1 VKIPKLLVSTVVR
14 GAERGD
20 SHGALY
26 LVDVSAR
33 EVEQVADWRS
43 EAIDFSLLGGDRGLR
58 GIAVAEKE
66 IFVAASDEVF
76 AFDPWFQVIGSWKN
90 PYLKHCHEISAHKGK
105 LHLTS
110 TAFDAVLRMDLR
122 SRRFERGMKIV
133 NTDGAIG
140 LKAFDPEKPGEAAP
154 GNLYHLN
161 NVHADDAGLFVAG
174 RKMPA
179 LVKMSETAIEVAAG
193 IPRGTHNA
201 QLFEGGVLYNDGD
214 GDAVVWATPE
224 QWVASPVPRYSR
236 EALVNAGADVGM
248 GARQAFGR
256 GLCALSDKLVAAGS
270 SPATVSIHDVEAGQ
284 VVEQLNLT
292 MDVRQAVH
300 GLTAWPF

>member
-14 GAERGD
+14 GAQRGE

-26 LVDVSAR
+26 LVDMSAR

-43 EAIDFSLLGGDRGLR
+43 EAIDFSGLGGARGLR
-58 GIAVAEKE
+58 GIAVEGKE

-76 AFDPWFQVIGSWKN
+76 AFDPWFQVIGSWKS

-110 TAFDAVLRMDLR
+110 TAFDAVLRMDIK

-133 NTDGAIG
+133 NADGVIG
-140 LKAFDPEKPGEAAP
+140 LKVFDPGKPGEVEP

-161 NVHADDAGLFVAG
+161 SVHEKDAGLFVAG

-179 LVKMSETAIEVAAG
+179 LVKMSDTTLEVAAG
-193 IPRGTHNA
+193 VPRGTHNA
-201 QLFEGGVLYNDGD
+201 RLFEGGVLYNDGD

-224 QWVASPVPRYSR
+224 QWVASPVPRYPR
-236 EALVNAGADVGM
+236 EALMNAGADASM

-256 GLCALSDKLVAAGS
+256 GLCVLSEKLVAAGS
-270 SPATVSIHDVEAGQ
+270 SPATVSIHDVEAGR

-292 MDVRQAVH
+292 MDVRHAVH
-300 GLTAWPF
+300 GLAAWPF